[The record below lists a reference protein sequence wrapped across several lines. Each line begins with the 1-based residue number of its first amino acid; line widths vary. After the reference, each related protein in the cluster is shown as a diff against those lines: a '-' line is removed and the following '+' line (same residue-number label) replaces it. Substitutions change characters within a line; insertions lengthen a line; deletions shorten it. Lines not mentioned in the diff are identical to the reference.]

1 MTISD
6 FQISSVIKTYMRNM
20 KSRAGQA
27 EEKMTPES
35 IPEDKVT
42 ISDEGMKRILFERIG
57 EKMTE
62 RLRRHE
68 QQE

>member
-20 KSRAGQA
+20 KSRAGQVGERTLSEA
-27 EEKMTPES
+27 N
-35 IPEDKVT
+35 PEDKVM

-57 EKMTE
+57 EKMSE
-62 RLRRHE
+62 RLRRHD
-68 QQE
+68 QQK

>member
-6 FQISSVIKTYMRNM
+6 FQINSVIKTYMRNM
-20 KSRAGQA
+20 KSRAGHTY
-27 EEKMTPES
+27 EKMPCES
-35 IPEDKVT
+35 AREDSVT
-42 ISDEGMKRILFERIG
+42 ISDEGMKRVLFERIG

-68 QQE
+68 TQE